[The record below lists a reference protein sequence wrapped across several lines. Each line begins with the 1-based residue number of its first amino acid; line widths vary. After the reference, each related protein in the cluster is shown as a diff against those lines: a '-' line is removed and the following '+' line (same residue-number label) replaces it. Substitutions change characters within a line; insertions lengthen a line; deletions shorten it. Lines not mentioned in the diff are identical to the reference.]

1 MAATLPAAWMETS
14 ASPDALAVGRARERQ
29 GLVNESTGQARER
42 MDAIALRRVAAIHQ
56 TIFPGPH
63 ADALASV

>member
-1 MAATLPAAWMETS
+1 VAAALPAAWIETS
-14 ASPDALAVGRARERQ
+14 VSPDALAAGRARERQ

-63 ADALASV
+63 PDALASV